1 MSQAVDTWYVRL
13 PDGRVLRAA
22 STEVVRRHID
32 SGRIPAT
39 SRVRRSPNE
48 EWAAIDWTEEF
59 ADVVRRPAALE
70 AASDPAARTS
80 ASASRAI
87 FKPEVASR
95 YDPIRIKTIGLRGL
109 VEELI
114 AALDNT
120 LARPK
125 LLVAGALGG
134 ISALIISIVPNLHTP
149 DQAFWRWLPT
159 LTATAI
165 VFIGVV

>member
-59 ADVVRRPAALE
+59 ADVVRHRAAE
-70 AASDPAARTS
+70 DAATDSTANATPVTA
-80 ASASRAI
+80 RAI
-87 FKPEVASR
+87 FKPEIARR
-95 YDPIRIKTIGLRGL
+95 YDPRRIKTIGLRGL
-109 VEELI
+109 MEELI

-120 LARPK
+120 LHRPK
-125 LLVAGALGG
+125 
-134 ISALIISIVPNLHTP
+134 
-149 DQAFWRWLPT
+149 
-159 LTATAI
+159 
-165 VFIGVV
+165 